1 MQLQKHYCAI
11 KVVEASCSDI
21 HPKPNK
27 IVVDTKPP
35 RIVRGGE
42 KGKNWDNQMKWRG
55 LKAFARFIV
64 FWKSGADFVGDRDQK
79 KPNITP
85 TPVPD

>member
-1 MQLQKHYCAI
+1 MENVPALSWKNIQIFIQLQKHYRAI

-35 RIVRGGE
+35 RTARE
-42 KGKNWDNQMKWRG
+42 GKNWDNQMKWAG

-64 FWKSGADFVGDRDQK
+64 F
-79 KPNITP
+79 
-85 TPVPD
+85 